1 MKKITKLL
9 LVITFLLTI
18 GYLYKSAMPIEAKKD
33 APLSIQ
39 IKPEVLTLRNQ
50 ATVERTQVGTNVQSA
65 EEINSFTGETVMVS
79 TMDEFKEAVS
89 RSEVSI
95 ISVQENL
102 VGSSAS
108 MITINRSLLILGNDY
123 TLNFNGLY
131 FQLGE
136 VAEPSVFRMKN
147 AMIAKSGTT
156 PLVNASAEASG
167 NWTFEL
173 EDIQEVDANTMQ
185 LAALPQGV
193 VHFTG
198 GNSSFIRSQST
209 RTFIEAKEIIASNHA
224 EVVISRG
231 NTAVFFSSA
240 AVSSPKVTIEDGAS
254 VSITTAAPTA
264 GVWATANTID
274 LRGDNPELLIQTAAS
289 LMVSTIGTTASPTN
303 TNGNTIALVG
313 ANPKVSVFSGGN
325 VTISS
330 TAAKR
335 GIFLSGEEPKIQVD
349 DGKISTSSATREAI
363 FLSGNQP
370 SVMMELGELNVVST
384 TGKGIN
390 LSGDQP
396 SIVIELG
403 ELNVTATTGEGI
415 YLSGKEPKIIAQDSK
430 GIVESTSGQRV
441 NLQGDNSQVLLTNSV
456 FNMNAA
462 VTGGRTFLMNGTAP
476 EMRLNNSDIVMTGMT
491 GIDLLGTDASLLLE
505 NKSKID
511 INTGGSVINGDD
523 ISIGNRTSNPTLKL
537 SGGSEISINNPGRFT
552 MNSGR
557 AIYVNG
563 EGSQVDISGESTIDI
578 TAEDKDGIL
587 FWGDNVDMSI
597 VDSEVIVKAALDKSA
612 IGGSLGEKGS
622 TVVKDSKIHVLSGQ
636 LWFVAGETIVID
648 NSEIN
653 SPRFLYNALET
664 VIKNH
669 SYLELHHDGTRSGS
683 GYQVTHPIEAEI
695 LQGVMGSSRLE
706 AIEVTIQTNAIVD
719 IQRTDY
725 NTSTQS
731 GGLRNRTGTIV
742 TVESGGKL
750 SIYTEKQGT
759 TTHRVD
765 AVRFVGDNG
774 NLRSGFIVRD
784 MGSEVRVHAKDGAA
798 ITNVLDFTKFDV
810 DLEVSNYGYF
820 EARGNTDSNLAIFD
834 IGAANIIFDN
844 PLFLDFRND
853 RQGGGRVFSTTANS
867 QLTGINSDLAL
878 WEGGS
883 DLDGDPYLNFRNLDY
898 QFSGVNLR
906 TLVSTSNEEE
916 LNTSTIGAT
925 GLQEYARISSNNG
938 RWAIADELRV
948 PTNAD
953 KHIYGRVSVPVGL
966 EATRP
971 AWTDE
976 AEVIVEVERKNGS
989 LEEYTATTVGHTK
1002 DEVGLSV
1009 YGEEPRGGLFD
1020 IELDEFL
1027 EAGDKVRIKEVKLV
1041 SGELTPGMENLILTD
1056 TVEVFPIVPPK
1067 PAEFSSKM
1075 IGKTAAGIQGHSE
1088 NKEVEVTAAHNGQAF
1103 DTSGV
1108 TVDDDGNF
1116 TIDLTALTLEEDDII
1131 QVFLRDNEGLAGNAG
1146 VIAPPATNNERG
1158 NINPAESFDFH
1169 DTAFEP
1175 AATLMV
1181 TRASVLTAVFVNEE
1195 NQVMPGY
1202 TLTIG
1207 EGQAID
1213 TALNVG
1219 DVIDLTGS
1227 EFQAVQDQL
1236 TALETA
1242 GYEISVRP
1250 ENETN
1255 FSITETAQ
1263 TVTYKVTGQ
1272 LFLKSAPS
1280 TVDFGSITY
1289 NAKVQRVDNP
1299 GTDGDLV
1306 VTDTRANQA
1315 AGWTL
1320 YAALTTNMKNDKT
1333 GSIMN
1338 EALWYVDSAGEELS
1352 LTLDSGSQPIYTNA
1366 SGGTFDVTGTWGGTS
1381 AEPGL
1386 KLVADPTKTT
1396 VSSTGNY
1403 SGVVTWTIMAGQ
1415 P

>member
-18 GYLYKSAMPIEAKKD
+18 GYLYKPAIPIEAKKD

-39 IKPEVLTLRNQ
+39 SEPEILTLRNQ
-50 ATVERTQVGTNVQSA
+50 ATVETTQVGTNGQAA
-65 EEINSFTGETVMVS
+65 EEIDPFTGEIAEVS

-102 VGSSAS
+102 VGNTGSA
-108 MITINRSLLILGNDY
+108 MAVNRSLLIQGNGH
-123 TLNFNGLY
+123 TLNFAHNNLY

-136 VAEPSVFRMKN
+136 VAESSVFRMEN
-147 AMIAKSGTT
+147 VTITKSVIM

-231 NTAVFFSSA
+231 NTAVFFSA
-240 AVSSPKVTIEDGAS
+240 ETVSSPKVTIEEGAS

-264 GVWATANTID
+264 GVGATANTID
-274 LRGDNPELLIQTAAS
+274 LRGNNPELLIQTAAS
-289 LMVSTIGTTASPTN
+289 LMVSTIGTTTSPTN

-335 GIFLSGEEPKIQVD
+335 GIFL
-349 DGKISTSSATREAI
+349 
-363 FLSGNQP
+363 F
-370 SVMMELGELNVVST
+370 
-384 TGKGIN
+384 
-390 LSGDQP
+390 GDQP
-396 SIVIELG
+396 SLVMQLG
-403 ELNVTATTGEGI
+403 ELNVTATTGQGI
-415 YLSGKEPKIIAQDSK
+415 CLSGKEPKIIAQDSK
-430 GIVESTSGQRV
+430 GIIESTSGQRI
-441 NLQGDNSQVLLTNSV
+441 NLQGDDSQILLTNSV
-456 FNMNAA
+456 FDMKATNGQGFFM
-462 VTGGRTFLMNGTAP
+462 GGTTP
-476 EMRLNNSDIVMTGMT
+476 EMRLNNSEIIITDRDDSN
-491 GIDLLGTDASLLLE
+491 GINLSGADAVLLLE
-505 NKSKID
+505 NKSTINIVGRGAGTINSD
-511 INTGGSVINGDD
+511 IR
-523 ISIGNRTSNPTLKL
+523 IGNAESNPILKL
-537 SGGSEISINNPGRFT
+537 SNESKISIESMGR
-552 MNSGR
+552 SGN
-557 AIYVNG
+557 AIYLSG
-563 EGSQVDISGESTIDI
+563 EKPQVDISDGSILSIDI
-578 TAEDKDGIL
+578 VSGSKAGL
-587 FWGDNVDMSI
+587 FVQGMNGDISI
-597 VDSEVIVKAALDKSA
+597 VDSEIMVKTAREASA
-612 IGGSLGEKGS
+612 IES
-622 TVVKDSKIHVLSGQ
+622 TKSETGNTVIKDSKIHIPMGN
-636 LWFVAGETIVID
+636 LWLMTGETLTID
-648 NSEIN
+648 NSEIV
-653 SPRFLYNALET
+653 SPRLFYNALET
-664 VIKNH
+664 VIRNY
-669 SYLELHHDGTRSGS
+669 SYLKLYHDGSTSSIGNNLLE
-683 GYQVTHPIEAEI
+683 GIHE
-695 LQGVMGSSRLE
+695 GVMGSDRLSN
-706 AIEVTIQTNAIVD
+706 TTLSIQTNAVVD
-719 IQRTDY
+719 ISRTDGKV
-725 NTSTQS
+725 NNNS
-731 GGLRNRTGTIV
+731 GLRNATGAVVTI
-742 TVESGGKL
+742 ESGGKL
-750 SIYTEKQGT
+750 SVYNKGDGVPSDSQNAAPNA
-759 TTHRVD
+759 
-765 AVRFVGDNG
+765 AVAFRGSNG
-774 NLRSGFIVRD
+774 NVQSGFIVRD
-784 MGSEVRVHAKDGAA
+784 MGSEVRIHAENGAA
-798 ITNVLDFTKFDV
+798 ITNSWYLTKFDMM
-810 DLEVSNYGYF
+810 LEVSNYGYF
-820 EARGNTDSNLAIFD
+820 EARGNTATNNSGTFNIAAAD
-834 IGAANIIFDN
+834 IVFDN

-853 RQGGGRVFSTTANS
+853 RQGGGRVFSTTSNS

-883 DLDGDPYLNFRNLDY
+883 DLDGDPYLNFRKLDY
-898 QFSGVNLR
+898 QFSGSNL
-906 TLVSTSNEEE
+906 TELVSTSNEEE

-925 GLQEYARISSNNG
+925 GLQEYARVSSNNG

-966 EATRP
+966 EVTRP

-1027 EAGDKVRIKEVKLV
+1027 KAGDKVRIKEVKLV
-1041 SGELTPGMENLILTD
+1041 SDELTLGMENLILTD

-1108 TVDDDGNF
+1108 TVDDDGDF

-1169 DTAFEP
+1169 DTTFEP

-1250 ENETN
+1250 ENETS

-1299 GTDGDLV
+1299 STDGDLV
-1306 VTDTRANQA
+1306 VTDTRATQA

-1352 LTLDSGSQPIYTNA
+1352 LTLDSGNQPIYTNA
-1366 SGGTFDVTGTWGGTS
+1366 SGGTFDVTGTWGGTPT
-1381 AEPGL
+1381 EPGL
-1386 KLVADPTKTT
+1386 KLIADPTKTT
-1396 VSSTGNY
+1396 VSSIGTY